1 MRTLLTVLL
10 ILVFGIPE
18 ADARRR
24 HRHRHY
30 AIERYAPPVIRDEEH
45 RRQEPTGRTALQRL
59 GPGMRTPQGPVAL
72 IPAGWQLQPAD
83 PNWKGK
89 RYMSPDGTAS
99 VALYSALTD
108 QEPIPAH
115 KKAFAFVEGEEL
127 TFLQSERDWIVV
139 SGLKGDRMFYRKA
152 ALACG
157 GKSWHHV
164 AFEYPAE
171 AKRSMDGVVT
181 DAVRALDDYE
191 NTGCDPA
198 VSSGDSEPPSAASR

>member
-1 MRTLLTVLL
+1 MRKLLIIAL
-10 ILVFGIPE
+10 ILVFGVTE

-30 AIERYAPPVIRDEEH
+30 AIERYAPPLIRDDDH
-45 RRQEPTGRTALQRL
+45 RSLETIGRSALPRSA
-59 GPGMRTPQGPVAL
+59 PGMRTQQAPALL
-72 IPAGWQLQPAD
+72 IPAGWQLQPTEPD
-83 PNWKGK
+83 WKGK
-89 RYMSPDGTAS
+89 RYVSPDGTATL
-99 VALYSALTD
+99 ALYAARTD

-115 KKAFAFVEGEEL
+115 KKTFAFVEGEEL

-171 AKRSMDGVVT
+171 AKRSMEGVVT
-181 DAVRALDDYE
+181 EAVRALDDYE

-198 VSSGDSEPPSAASR
+198 VSSRDSGPPSSTSQ

>member
-1 MRTLLTVLL
+1 MQRIAPGTRTQQ
-10 ILVFGIPE
+10 
-18 ADARRR
+18 
-24 HRHRHY
+24 
-30 AIERYAPPVIRDEEH
+30 APVP
-45 RRQEPTGRTALQRL
+45 
-59 GPGMRTPQGPVAL
+59 L

-83 PNWKGK
+83 PDWKGK
-89 RYMSPDGTAS
+89 RYVSPDGAAS
-99 VALYSALTD
+99 VALYTALTE

-157 GKSWHHV
+157 GRSWHHV

-171 AKRSMDGVVT
+171 AKRSMEGVVT
-181 DAVRALDDYE
+181 DTVRALDDYE
-191 NTGCDPA
+191 NTGCDPT
-198 VSSGDSEPPSAASR
+198 VSSRESGPASASSR